1 MTGGRPWKPRD
12 CGCTNA
18 SPPWPPAWTGWP
30 KKGAAARTAKPPEAA
45 EDGLA
50 GHGSAVAGAAGGVR
64 VGVAG
69 SPHPGDKGPGTAAGA
84 RRQLGGLLGA
94 MQRHRAAAGS
104 LAAAVNHFLKVSR
117 SYWPGLFHCYAVPD
131 LPRTNNDLEH
141 FFGSHR
147 YHERRASGRKVAA
160 PSLVLRGEA
169 RL

>member
-69 SPHPGDKGPGTAAGA
+69 SPHPGGQRA
-84 RRQLGGLLGA
+84 
-94 MQRHRAAAGS
+94 RHRGRGTTTVGRAAGS
-104 LAAAVNHFLKVSR
+104 DAAAPRRGWLARRGGEPLPEGVAELLA
-117 SYWPGLFHCYAVPD
+117 GAVP
-131 LPRTNNDLEH
+131 L
-141 FFGSHR
+141 
-147 YHERRASGRKVAA
+147 
-160 PSLVLRGEA
+160 LRSAGLTADEQRPGA
-169 RL
+169 FLW